1 MSYNQQILR
10 SEVILEKYGKALT
23 GKTGNYPLNT
33 FKRTEANQLAPI
45 VLITG
50 VSDDSIAGELA
61 VQLASADPAL
71 LILTARAE
79 SKVVGIEERIHL
91 AKPNVKTRFLRMDL
105 SDLSAVR
112 GAVEELTDVAHIDH
126 LVCVAGVM
134 FPPYSKTKDGFESQL
149 GVNYLANFVLVKLL
163 LPKVRAAGP
172 SSSIVIMASSM
183 ARQGKV
189 HFDDVQFSNGETY
202 DPMVAYGQSNA
213 ARVMFVKRLGEKL
226 KNEKLRVFS
235 VDPGAVQSGLQRHCP
250 PGFLDQVAEWKKAGP
265 MVDLDGNTFDIPPW
279 TGTSEG
285 ASTVITAMIDP
296 TITDYAGSYL
306 NQNAISDHELHT
318 HLRDTDNWTK
328 LWNMSEDLTG
338 EKFAL

>member
-1 MSYNQQILR
+1 MSTNQQILR
-10 SEVILEKYGKALT
+10 SEVIIEKYGKNLE
-23 GKTGNYPLNT
+23 GKT
-33 FKRTEANQLAPI
+33 

-79 SKVVGIEERIHL
+79 SKVAGIQAKIKS
-91 AKPNVKTRFLRMDL
+91 AKPDVKTRFLHMDL
-105 SDLSAVR
+105 SDLDAVR
-112 GAVEELTDVAHIDH
+112 NAVESLHDVTHIDH

-134 FPPYSKTKDGFESQL
+134 FPPYSKTKDGFESQF

-172 SSSIVIMASSM
+172 FSSIVIMASSM

-189 HFDDVQFSNGETY
+189 YFGDVNFSNGETY

-213 ARVMFVKRLGEKL
+213 ARVMFAKSLGEKL
-226 KNEKLRVFS
+226 KNEKIRVFS
-235 VDPGAVQSGLQRHCP
+235 VDPGAVHSGLQRHCP
-250 PGFLDQVAEWKKAGP
+250 PEFLDQVAEWKKAGP
-265 MVDLDGNTFDIPPW
+265 MVDLDGNSYEIPPW

-285 ASTVITAMIDP
+285 AATVITAMIDP
-296 TITDYAGSYL
+296 TIKDYSGSYL
-306 NQNAISDHELHT
+306 NQNAVSDHELHT
-318 HLRDTDNWTK
+318 HLTNTANWAE
-328 LWNMSEDLTG
+328 LWEMSEDMTS
-338 EKFAL
+338 EKFSV

>member
-1 MSYNQQILR
+1 MRSTDDTTLARWGYSVGLSPTSVDFDWLLGSIPVCLRGVTVHITEGKKHINDSILPHIVRAINSSHHNPENIFDFDLTTPISFNMSYNQQILR

-189 HFDDVQFSNGETY
+189 HFDDVQFSVSTTPNLLDWLVLNA
-202 DPMVAYGQSNA
+202 DP
-213 ARVMFVKRLGEKL
+213 
-226 KNEKLRVFS
+226 
-235 VDPGAVQSGLQRHCP
+235 
-250 PGFLDQVAEWKKAGP
+250 
-265 MVDLDGNTFDIPPW
+265 
-279 TGTSEG
+279 
-285 ASTVITAMIDP
+285 
-296 TITDYAGSYL
+296 
-306 NQNAISDHELHT
+306 
-318 HLRDTDNWTK
+318 
-328 LWNMSEDLTG
+328 
-338 EKFAL
+338 

>member
-1 MSYNQQILR
+1 MSHNQQVLR
-10 SEVILEKYGKALT
+10 SEVVLEKHGKSLA
-23 GKTGNYPLNT
+23 GKT
-33 FKRTEANQLAPI
+33 

-61 VQLASADPAL
+61 LQLASANPKL
-71 LILTARAE
+71 LILSARAE
-79 SKVVGIEERIHL
+79 SKVAGIQEKIISSN
-91 AKPNVKTRFLRMDL
+91 PNVQTRFLNMDL

-112 GAVEELTDVAHIDH
+112 KAVDDLSDVLHIDH
-126 LVCVAGVM
+126 LVCVAGIM
-134 FPPYSKTKDGFESQL
+134 FPPYNKTKDGFESQL

-189 HFDDVQFSNGETY
+189 HFDDVNFSNGETY

-226 KNEKLRVFS
+226 KDEQIRVFS

-250 PGFLDQVAEWKKAGP
+250 PEFLDQVAEWKKAGP
-265 MVDLDGNTFDIPPW
+265 MVDMDGNTFEIPPW
-279 TGTSEG
+279 TSTSEG
-285 ASTVITAMIDP
+285 AATVITGMVDP
-296 TITDYAGSYL
+296 AISGYNGSYL
-306 NQNAISDHELHT
+306 NQNAVSDHELHS
-318 HLRDTDNWTK
+318 HINDTNNWTR
-328 LWNMSEDLTG
+328 LWELSENLTQQN
-338 EKFAL
+338 FSL